1 MNKGVLSA
9 FAAYVLW
16 GFFPLYFKALEGVP
30 AFQILSHRIVWSLLF
45 VMIIVGVRGEWTAM
59 RKTITRRTMLI
70 YLGAGALLAV
80 NWGTYVWAVNAG
92 HVVETSLGYF
102 INPLVTVLL
111 GVIFLRERL
120 RPVQWAPVGLA
131 AFGVIYMAVSYGQI
145 PWIALVLAFSF
156 GLYGLVKK
164 LAPLGSLHG
173 LAMETGM
180 IFIPALALL
189 LFDEAAGTGAFG
201 HLGLASTLLLAF
213 SGVATAIPLLLFANG
228 VRQVPLT
235 TIGLLQFIAP
245 TLQFLLGV
253 LVFAEP
259 FGPERIVG
267 FGIIWLALIIFSAE
281 NLLNRRKQAL
291 AAA

>member
-45 VMIIVGVRGEWTAM
+45 VMIIVGIRGEWTAM

-80 NWGTYVWAVNAG
+80 NWGTFVWAVNAG